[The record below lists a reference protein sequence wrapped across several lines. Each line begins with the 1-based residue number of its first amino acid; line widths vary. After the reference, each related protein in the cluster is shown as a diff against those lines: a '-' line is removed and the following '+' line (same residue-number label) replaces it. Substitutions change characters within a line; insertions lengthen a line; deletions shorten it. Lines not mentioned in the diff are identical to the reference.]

1 MENTRS
7 FMKNKRTVKLAHGDV
22 EGEMKSERCQRTRG
36 LRLESGRKMG
46 DEASEG

>member
-1 MENTRS
+1 ME
-7 FMKNKRTVKLAHGDV
+7 FYEKQKNSKDRVLMEMWKG

>member
-1 MENTRS
+1 
-7 FMKNKRTVKLAHGDV
+7 MKNKRTVKTECSWRCGRGDEKREV
-22 EGEMKSERCQRTRG
+22 SADSG